1 MINLKHK
8 FQKGLSLIEGM
19 TAAGVLGVAITVF
32 VTLQSY
38 QERDFANLR
47 NFDKAAYAVELMFE
61 ELAAVYNPVAKQYGN
76 PTVFEDTTAGTS
88 LKVKGLVGIT
98 EDDEIIITG
107 DQIVI
112 EGVGGRYEITA
123 ATDLDDDNN
132 STLTLERSDV
142 PDDTVNKNMASG
154 ATENASITFVSNQ
167 DGSLYPYDNLDM
179 KKFENTVYLDTLE
192 PKVSLD
198 CANWGALLQKHLGA
212 ARDGDKRLLE
222 VEDIEVDVPVDK
234 DNDGITDQVD
244 GDDVYETVKKIQV
257 TIIIKQDKI
266 EEKFRRIFLAGT

>member
-1 MINLKHK
+1 MNFKYK
-8 FQKGLSLIEGM
+8 FQKGLSLVEGM
-19 TAAGVLGVAITVF
+19 TAAGVLGIAITVF
-32 VTLQSY
+32 MTLQSY

-47 NFDKAAYAVELMFE
+47 KFDKAAYAVELMFE

-76 PTVFEDTTAGTS
+76 PAVFEDTTAGTS

-98 EDDEIIITG
+98 EDDEIVITG
-107 DQIVI
+107 DQIII

-123 ATDLDDDNN
+123 ATDLDGDNN

-142 PDDTVNKNMASG
+142 PEDTVNKNMASD

-179 KKFENTVYLDTLE
+179 KKFEDTVYLDTLE

-198 CANWGALLQKHLGA
+198 CANWGALLEKHLGP
-212 ARDGDKRLLE
+212 ARNGDKRLLE

-244 GDDVYETVKKIQV
+244 GEDVYETVKKIQV